1 MNNTP
6 PRARARCHQAMLANL
21 SRSAL
26 LVAVVACKPVATPA
40 PLAQTTGTEATI
52 EAPAAAPG
60 SPECRDVACWLAA
73 AEVAQA
79 AGLVDVASSHR
90 GRVFTQEPT
99 IAYLRAWV
107 DGMRSAGE
115 LRRAQSALARARSA
129 ALARDDAALVAAIDE
144 QSATLHPAAS
154 PEALTGVLAP
164 PLREA
169 HALALAGRARE
180 AALRFLAELGGE
192 TRPALVADAASVMW
206 AHAAGDPALQAWAR
220 GAWARARVQL
230 HERGASLQ
238 MQPVETW
245 MTRSGAWHGDQL
257 VLLRNVGAL
266 DVAGLRLG
274 LITISA
280 PEPGAPV
287 RRLFAPEPA
296 EALTL
301 SADGDTLIRGEGP
314 RVVLQQLAT
323 GESAPPIAITGEREG
338 ARVSRLVSVGV
349 GEALRT
355 LACSGHTT
363 QLWDAHG
370 RQLARFALDG
380 TTPTITRAYTG
391 EGSYHHNLLGDSP
404 TWPVSLALSDDAR
417 TVAVGGSD
425 SRVFVFDGAGQRK
438 HVLKFSWDYV
448 EHRHMGGN
456 PDLNQPIALHL
467 SPDGDE
473 LLAVHNHGDLIRWS
487 TRSGKPLKHFSP
499 DCDAAEAATV
509 ASRNT
514 SPGDPPRAPTAD
526 ERRSCGRAVSA
537 AFSPDGSMVAT
548 GGITTVRVRDT
559 RSGAGLA
566 LLAARDLPGDI
577 LAFSRSGTLAMVDL
591 YGAVST
597 WRRGEALV
605 QRLPR
610 RPSGPVDPLL
620 SRDGRVLRFDE
631 GGKQHLWDLREGLR
645 LPLAR
650 DPADIVLAIAD
661 DGRRVVLRRGPALEL
676 REAASGALQLRTPLP
691 EGVSAYARFTRDG
704 HVLLDIQGERR
715 SLLLVDPDG
724 RRSRAIALDPA
735 GTLLLSDDARL
746 IAGLDYRLPGQV
758 WRSDTGALV
767 ATLSANIRHLSF
779 ARDASALAWLELPDP
794 ERMQTRAH
802 LRRIDVDPASE
813 QTIDLDG
820 WPAAVALSP
829 DNRELL
835 ILLESGKLWR
845 WRPDTG
851 ARRLTEEL
859 ALYGVHR
866 MDFSDDGRV
875 LLLGGYGRTQ
885 LRASDDQLTPL
896 ATVHA
901 LVDGGW
907 LAISRSGAIAGSP
920 DAVDS
925 LISRVTRGDET
936 LIFDG
941 HLGWDAVHVDGVV
954 ARAMA
959 GEDTLPPVTP

>member
-1 MNNTP
+1 
-6 PRARARCHQAMLANL
+6 MLAPI
-21 SRSAL
+21 SRSATWTIAGV
-26 LVAVVACKPVATPA
+26 LVMACKPVATPA
-40 PLAQTTGTEATI
+40 PLAQTTGAEATI
-52 EAPAAAPG
+52 EAAPPVAPR
-60 SPECRDVACWLAA
+60 SPECRDAACWLAA
-73 AEVAQA
+73 AEAAQA
-79 AGLVDVASSHR
+79 AGLIDVASSHR
-90 GRVFTQEPT
+90 GRVFDREPT
-99 IAYLRAWV
+99 STHLRAWV
-107 DGMRSAGE
+107 DGMRAAGE
-115 LRRAQSALARARSA
+115 LRRAQTALTRARAA
-129 ALARDDAALVAAIDE
+129 ALARNDAALVAAIDE
-144 QSATLHPAAS
+144 QSASLDPTPPPA
-154 PEALTGVLAP
+154 ALTGP
-164 PLREA
+164 PPQALREA

-192 TRPALVADAASVMW
+192 TRPALIADAASVMW
-206 AHAAGDPALQAWAR
+206 AHAASDPALQAWAR

-245 MTRSGAWHGDQL
+245 MTRGAAWHGDQL

-266 DVAGLRLG
+266 DVAGQRLG
-274 LITISA
+274 LVTISA

-301 SADGDTLIRGEGP
+301 SADGHTMIRGEGT

-323 GESAPPIAITGEREG
+323 GESAPPITITGEREG

-349 GEALRT
+349 GEGLR
-355 LACSGHTT
+355 SIGSVGHTT

-370 RQLARFALDG
+370 RQLARFALEG

-391 EGSYHHNLLGDSP
+391 EGSYHHNLLDDSP

-425 SRVFVFDGAGQRK
+425 SRVFVFDAAGQRK

-448 EHRHMGGN
+448 ERRHMGGN
-456 PDLNQPIALHL
+456 PDLNQPIALHI
-467 SPDGDE
+467 SANGDE
-473 LLAVHNHGDLIRWS
+473 LLAIHNHGDLIRWS
-487 TRSGKPLKHFSP
+487 TRSGKPLKHFPP
-499 DCDAAEAATV
+499 DCDTAEATAV
-509 ASRNT
+509 VNRYAD
-514 SPGDPPRAPTAD
+514 PGTPRRAPTAD
-526 ERRSCGRAVSA
+526 ERRGCGRAVSA
-537 AFSPDGSMVAT
+537 AFSQDGSMVAT
-548 GGITTVRVRDT
+548 GGISGVRVRDT
-559 RSGAGLA
+559 KTGAGLA
-566 LLAARDLPGDI
+566 LLLADQLPDDI
-577 LAFSRSGTLAMVDL
+577 LVFSQDGTLAMVDL

-597 WRRGEALV
+597 WRRGEAHV
-605 QRLPR
+605 QRLPP

-631 GGKQHLWDLREGLR
+631 GGKQHLWDLREHQR

-650 DPADIVLAIAD
+650 DAGDAVLALAD

-676 REAASGALQLRTPLP
+676 RDAAAGALQLRTPLP
-691 EGVSAYARFTRDG
+691 EGASAYARFSRDG
-704 HVLLDIQGERR
+704 HVLLDIQGTPR
-715 SLLLVDPDG
+715 SLLLIDPDG
-724 RRSRAIALDPA
+724 QRSRPIALDPA

-746 IAGLDYRLPGQV
+746 LAGLDYRLPGQV
-758 WRSDTGALV
+758 WRTDTGALV

-779 ARDASALAWLELPDP
+779 ARDSSALAWLELPDP
-794 ERMQTRAH
+794 NVMRTRAH
-802 LRRIDVDPASE
+802 LRRVDADPTSE
-813 QTIDLDG
+813 QTLDLDG
-820 WPAAVALSP
+820 WPAYVTLSP
-829 DNRELL
+829 DNRELF

-851 ARRLTEEL
+851 VKRLTEEL

-875 LLLGGYGRTQ
+875 LLLGGYGKVQ
-885 LRASDDQLTPL
+885 LRASDDRLTPL

-907 LAISRSGAIAGSP
+907 LAISRSGAIEGSP

-925 LISRVTRGDET
+925 LVSRVTRGPET

-941 HLGWDAVHVDGVV
+941 HLGWDSVHVDGVV
-954 ARAMA
+954 TRALA